1 VVDMKKKTDKSEAVA
16 VSLGDELLADVRRTI
31 MDAFKKSSTSF
42 QSEREHGGCQ
52 QIPQFSAGKI
62 SVGKIS

>member
-1 VVDMKKKTDKSEAVA
+1 MKKKTDKSEAVA
-16 VSLGDELLADVRRTI
+16 VSLGDELLADVRMLI

-42 QSEREHGGCQ
+42 QSEREYGRCQ
-52 QIPQFSAGKI
+52 EIPQFFAGKI